1 MEMVTKCYLGDQIG
15 DCKAPF
21 NPINTI
27 NFSELSYRN
36 LLLTNDRIQCVS
48 RFVWDNLPNAFDSE
62 DIETLLYTYG
72 SICCFLD
79 NDNLIFS
86 PFSLSGKLDKKG
98 NLYNIQPLT
107 LDGKKA
113 YGNKRRCYTPNC
125 ELDYNDDACIIIQDY
140 TGCIQ
145 INNNVSRETLNNT
158 TTINDEV
165 KTYRILLYN
174 IILSINKLVVNCSS
188 EEQAK
193 IVISQAKQ
201 MLDPQ
206 QPIIAVS
213 GNEMIN
219 NMKVNQYLDKL
230 NVDEIVRAIEF
241 YNKKRRH
248 GNGVPAPD
256 TFEKKE
262 RLITDEIENSTTHSN
277 LILWDGLRNRQK
289 GANYINKCFG
299 TKINVEI
306 NPVLGGVI

>member
-1 MEMVTKCYLGDQIG
+1 MVTKCYLGDQVG
-15 DCKAPF
+15 DYNSKY
-21 NPINTI
+21 NPVNTI

-36 LLLTNDRIQCVS
+36 LLMTNDRIQCVS
-48 RFVWDNLPNAFDSE
+48 RFVWDDLPNAFESE
-62 DIETLLYTYG
+62 DIETMLYSYG

-79 NDNLIFS
+79 DNNLIFS
-86 PFSLSGKLDKKG
+86 PFTLSGELDKKG

-113 YGNKRRCYTPNC
+113 YGNKKRCYSING
-125 ELDYNDDACIIIQDY
+125 EFDYNDDACIIIQDY

-145 INNNVSRETLNNT
+145 INNNVSRETLNST

-174 IILSINKLVVNCSS
+174 IILSINKLVVNCEN

-206 QPIIAVS
+206 QPIVAVS
-213 GNEMIN
+213 GDDLLSSI
-219 NMKVNQYLDKL
+219 KVNQYIDKL
-230 NVDEIVRAIEF
+230 EIDEIVRAIEF

-262 RLITDEIENSTTHSN
+262 RLITQEIENTSTHTN

-289 GANYINKCFG
+289 AAKYINKCFG
-299 TKINVEI
+299 TNISVDI
-306 NPVLGGVI
+306 NPILGGVI